1 MEPKYDPLRHV
12 LSAIRDVKRD
22 DVPATVERNDSLVLR
37 LGFDSMNMAL
47 LSLALEK
54 ELGCMVVLDRWIA
67 SHPDPRDLTVGS
79 LSDYLADLLAR
90 NEPPA
95 VSA

>member
-1 MEPKYDPLRHV
+1 MKPNYDPLQHV
-12 LSAIRDVKRD
+12 LAAIRDVKGD
-22 DVPATVERNDSLVLR
+22 DLPDTMAREDSLVLR

-54 ELGCMVVLDRWIA
+54 EFGCMVVLDRWIA
-67 SHPDPRDLTVGS
+67 AHSDPCDLTVGS
-79 LSDYLADLLAR
+79 LSDYLADLLGR